1 MAPAELEQLLVSHP
15 EIQDAG
21 VIGIPDNDAGELPL
35 AFVVKRPNSNLT
47 ELKVQ
52 QYVASKFNS
61 VIFQYF

>member
-1 MAPAELEQLLVSHP
+1 MAPSELEQLLVSHP